1 MSGIFHSGGFDPPPM
16 LSGKYPCY
24 FFGVWNPFIST
35 FRAFLD
41 FTLIKVDEVG
51 GGGGGGGGGWSKGG
65 GQWMVSTTSYFIYI
79 LPFPYKTLF
88 KKQILVGRL
97 CFRQ

>member
-1 MSGIFHSGGFDPPPM
+1 MIN
-16 LSGKYPCY
+16 GKFPCY

-65 GQWMVSTTSYFIYI
+65 GQWMVFTMSYFIYI

>member
-1 MSGIFHSGGFDPPPM
+1 MSGIFHSGVFDLPPM
-16 LSGKYPCY
+16 LSGKFPCY

-41 FTLIKVDEVG
+41 FTLIKVDEGV
-51 GGGGGGGGGWSKGG
+51 KGG
-65 GQWMVSTTSYFIYI
+65 GQGSRGVGQWMLSTMSYFIYI

-88 KKQILVGRL
+88 KK
-97 CFRQ
+97 

>member
-16 LSGKYPCY
+16 LSGKFPCY
-24 FFGVWNPFIST
+24 FFRVWNLFIST

-88 KKQILVGRL
+88 KK
-97 CFRQ
+97 

>member
-1 MSGIFHSGGFDPPPM
+1 M
-16 LSGKYPCY
+16 
-24 FFGVWNPFIST
+24 WNLFIST

-65 GQWMVSTTSYFIYI
+65 GQWMVSTMSYFIYI

-88 KKQILVGRL
+88 KK
-97 CFRQ
+97 

>member
-16 LSGKYPCY
+16 LSGKFPCY
-24 FFGVWNPFIST
+24 FFLVWNPFIST

-51 GGGGGGGGGWSKGG
+51 GGGGGEARGGE
-65 GQWMVSTTSYFIYI
+65 WMVSTTSYFICS
-79 LPFPYKTLF
+79 LPFPYLF
-88 KKQILVGRL
+88 LVTV
-97 CFRQ
+97 

>member
-1 MSGIFHSGGFDPPPM
+1 MSGIFHSGVFDPPPHAEWKISM
-16 LSGKYPCY
+16 L
-24 FFGVWNPFIST
+24 FFLECGLWNLFISK

-51 GGGGGGGGGWSKGG
+51 GGGGGWSKGG
-65 GQWMVSTTSYFIYI
+65 GQWMVSTMSYFIYI

>member
-1 MSGIFHSGGFDPPPM
+1 MSGIFHSGGFDPPPPM

-51 GGGGGGGGGWSKGG
+51 GGGVGGVGEEVSGWFPLRHIL
-65 GQWMVSTTSYFIYI
+65 FIS
-79 LPFPYKTLF
+79 FPSL
-88 KKQILVGRL
+88 IRL
-97 CFRQ
+97 CLRSKY